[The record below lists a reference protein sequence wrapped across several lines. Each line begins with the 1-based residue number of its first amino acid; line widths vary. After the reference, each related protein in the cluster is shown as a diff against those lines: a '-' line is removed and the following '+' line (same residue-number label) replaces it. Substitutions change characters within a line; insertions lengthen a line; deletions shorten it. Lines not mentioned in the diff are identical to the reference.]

1 MPSRREFLR
10 AGGILAAGL
19 FIASQASP
27 SSAAQSGGDS
37 IIEIRMKSDVM
48 GSHVWFDPVG
58 LLIKPGQT
66 VRWVCVENVHTVTA
80 YHPSNGNHSL
90 RIPEKAAPWDS
101 GFIQPGGKFEQ
112 TFTEEGVYDYFCLP
126 HEGAGMVGRIIVGKP
141 SGPGALPFDYYKGK
155 PGTEDWLPVPP
166 AAQKTFPSLERITKE
181 RIVRIDPPE

>member
-10 AGGILAAGL
+10 AGGILVAGL
-19 FIASQASP
+19 FIASRTSA
-27 SSAAQSGGDS
+27 SSATQSGGS
-37 IIEIRMKSDVM
+37 IIEIHMKSDLM

-80 YHPSNGNHSL
+80 YHPSNGKHSL

-101 GFIQPGGKFEQ
+101 GFIKPGEKFEH

-141 SGPGALPFDYYKGK
+141 SGSGALPFDYYQGK

-166 AAQKTFPSLERITKE
+166 AAQKTFPSNARIMKE
-181 RIVRIDPPE
+181 RIVRIDPPK

>member
-10 AGGILAAGL
+10 AGGVVVAGL
-19 FIASQASP
+19 FTTNRTTVF
-27 SSAAQSGGDS
+27 SAVQSGGGS
-37 IIEIRMKSDVM
+37 IMEIHMKSDLM
-48 GSHVWFDPVG
+48 GSHVWFDPTG

-80 YHPSNGNHSL
+80 YHPSNGKHSL

-101 GFIQPGGKFEQ
+101 GFIKPGEKFER

-155 PGTEDWLPVPP
+155 PGAEDWLPVPP
-166 AAQKTFPSLERITKE
+166 AAQKTFPSPGRIMKE
-181 RIVRIDPPE
+181 RIVRIDTPK

>member
-19 FIASQASP
+19 FITNRASASP
-27 SSAAQSGGDS
+27 AIQSGGDS
-37 IIEIRMKSDVM
+37 IVEIHMESDIM

-58 LLIKPGQT
+58 ILIEPGQT
-66 VRWVCVENVHTVTA
+66 VRWISIENVHTVTA

-101 GFIQPGGKFEQ
+101 GFMQPGGEFER

-126 HEGAGMVGRIIVGKP
+126 HEGAGMVGRIIVGRP
-141 SGPGALPFDYYKGK
+141 LGPGTLPFDYYKGK
-155 PGTEDWLPVPP
+155 PGAEGWLPVPP
-166 AAQKTFPSLERITKE
+166 AARKTFPSEERIMKE
-181 RIVRIDPPE
+181 KIVRIGQPE